1 MIDGSLLFAKLVL
14 VGATVV
20 AASLM
25 ARRWGHAAGGWL
37 AGLPMIGGPIVGLLI
52 LDIGPER
59 GREACLATLRCH
71 AALVAYLVTYAWAAR
86 RHSWPVSLALS
97 LVVFFALGAALIALD
112 GPEWSVLVLSVL
124 AVTLGN
130 VAMTGLSFSDGPGQ
144 GVDLPRAE
152 LWSRVVAAVVMAAA
166 VIGGSAHLPV
176 AAAGLLLAVPISGL
190 ILPAFTLPRHGPAAT
205 VALMRGFTV
214 GQMGFSAF
222 FIAMLALLPIWPAG
236 WAWLASMGAAAA
248 TPVVVQRLRAR
259 AAPSAAMRP

>member
-1 MIDGSLLFAKLVL
+1 MTGVGVL
-14 VGATVV
+14 AAQLALI
-20 AASLM
+20 AASVMLASM
-25 ARRWGHAAGGWL
+25 VARRWGHAAGGWL
-37 AGLPMIGGPIVGLLI
+37 AGLPMIGGPIVGLLL

-71 AALVAYLVTYAWAAR
+71 AGLVAYLVTYAWAAR
-86 RHSWPVSLALS
+86 RHAWPVCLALS
-97 LVVFFALGAALIALD
+97 LTVFFALGAALIAVD
-112 GPEWSVLVLSVL
+112 GPEWTVVGLSVL

-130 VAMTGLSFSDGPGQ
+130 AAMAALSAGAGR
-144 GVDLPRAE
+144 GGAVDLPRAE

-190 ILPAFTLPRHGPAAT
+190 ILPAFTLPRHGPVAT

-259 AAPSAAMRP
+259 AAQRTVLR